1 MYIVA
6 VKISAKKTELFEF
19 ETKKDALAFQKDME
33 KRGIDTAIAT
43 ISDDKPQEHWFTAR
57 KGK

>member
-6 VKISAKKTELFEF
+6 VKILKKTELFEF
-19 ETKKDALAFQKDME
+19 KTKKDAIAFQKDME

-43 ISDDKPQEHWFTAR
+43 IDDKQEHWFTAR
-57 KGK
+57 KGDK